1 MRTPLEISSSTR
13 LPWIKTCKSM
23 NYELSES
30 HIVSPSHIVCCWICS
45 NLTLKIHIVT
55 QVDIAWNKTSPVFNF
70 CYWRNWKFKVI
81 DYFLVLLTYILCQVC
96 IHLLGVG
103 LDTVYSMSDKT
114 GIVCHLKGWGCIC
127 NKEKLRRKEAPKKVL
142 NVVYCAKC
150 CLVYLHECL
159 CDHRAVSDR

>member
-1 MRTPLEISSSTR
+1 
-13 LPWIKTCKSM
+13 M

-30 HIVSPSHIVCCWICS
+30 HIVSPSHIVCCRIRS

-55 QVDIAWNKTSPVFNF
+55 QVDIAWNKTSPVFYF
-70 CYWRNWKFKVI
+70 CNWRNWKFKVI
-81 DYFLVLLTYILCQVC
+81 HCLLVLFTYIWCQVC

-103 LDTVYSMSDKT
+103 SDRVYSMSDKT

-127 NKEKLRRKEAPKKVL
+127 NEEKLRGKEAQKRALTVM
-142 NVVYCAKC
+142 YCAKC
-150 CLVYLHECL
+150 CLVYLLECL